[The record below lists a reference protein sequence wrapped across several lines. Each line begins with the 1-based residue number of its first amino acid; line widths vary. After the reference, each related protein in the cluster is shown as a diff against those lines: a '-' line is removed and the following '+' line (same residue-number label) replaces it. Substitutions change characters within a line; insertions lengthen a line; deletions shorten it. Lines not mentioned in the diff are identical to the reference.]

1 LKKLFVIPIL
11 ILISLFLITNL
22 SAESMERRIFSN
34 TFLYTTTTSKA
45 DEALAFT
52 IIPRDYLKQ
61 SELGQRKL
69 LMKKYDSEVYLE
81 PLIDKSDEYWIGWS
95 FDNSW
100 YKGEG
105 TCFTFRSLLEDT
117 NGNRLYTNANPN
129 LQAVNE
135 NGQSIHGS
143 WGGGGST
150 YNFGFNVSKE
160 MFNESKRIDIKSEGF
175 NLMHY
180 KFRLF

>member
-1 LKKLFVIPIL
+1 LKKLFVISVL
-11 ILISLFLITNL
+11 ILSSFFLITNL
-22 SAESMERRIFSN
+22 SAESMERRIVSN
-34 TFLYTTTTSKA
+34 TFLYTTTTYKA
-45 DEALAFT
+45 DEVVAFT
-52 IIPRDYLKQ
+52 IIPSDYLKQ

-69 LMKKYDSEVYLE
+69 LMKKYDSEVSLE
-81 PLIDKSDEYWIGWS
+81 PLMVKGDEYWIGWS
-95 FDNSW
+95 FDDNW
-100 YKGEG
+100 YKREG

-117 NGNRLYTNANPN
+117 NGNRLYTDANPN

-150 YNFGFNVSKE
+150 YNYGFNVSKE
-160 MFNESKRIDIKSEGF
+160 MFNESKRIDIKLEGF

-180 KFRLF
+180 KLRIF